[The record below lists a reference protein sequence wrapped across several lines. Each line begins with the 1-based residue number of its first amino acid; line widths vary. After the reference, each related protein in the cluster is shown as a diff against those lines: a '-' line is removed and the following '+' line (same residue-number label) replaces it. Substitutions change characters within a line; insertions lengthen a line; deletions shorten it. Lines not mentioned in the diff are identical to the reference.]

1 MLELFNNHFKFHFGY
16 ENVPVIPDL
25 CHIGLSESA
34 GTVAIV
40 KDFRKCALNWFVK
53 MGILNLS
60 LSP

>member
-16 ENVPVIPDL
+16 ENVPMIPDL

-40 KDFRKCALNWFVK
+40 KDLGNVHS
-53 MGILNLS
+53 IDL
-60 LSP
+60 